1 MGIELEN
8 RDKGSVPTKILVYG
22 RPGHG
27 KSTFVSNYCKEHG
40 LKQLV
45 IDFDT
50 TNFTNDPIAKIDTSN
65 AFRTK
70 KSIIGIIKVMQNEGY
85 DTLVLDGI
93 GKLLKRLTHTEK
105 GLAKY
110 PERSNR
116 FNEIL
121 EEVDK
126 QDLNIIFVG
135 QEDTNLDNYTENLPN
150 SSIMDVNNLVNF
162 TYRCHKDSNNNFTIS
177 LDKERGELETD
188 NKTNNDNN
196 NTDTDMV
203 ASDYLEQIKKRLGKD
218 NPTKV
223 EVVREIKEMKKQD
236 DELTDVMKTRILNLV

>member
-8 RDKGSVPTKILVYG
+8 RDKGSVPIKILVYG

-45 IDFDT
+45 MDFDI
-50 TNFTNDPIAKIDTSN
+50 TNFTGDKVAKIDTSN
-65 AFRTK
+65 AFRTR
-70 KSIIGIIKVMQNEGY
+70 KSILKTIKDMKEDGY
-85 DTLVLDGI
+85 DTLVLDGV
-93 GKLLKRLTHTEK
+93 GKLLKKLTHTEK

-116 FNEIL
+116 FNEIV
-121 EEVDK
+121 EEIDNQK
-126 QDLNIIFVG
+126 LNIIFIG
-135 QEDTNLDNYTENLPN
+135 QEDTNLDNYSENLPN
-150 SSIMDVNNLVNF
+150 SSIQDVNNIVNF
-162 TYRCHKDSNNNFTIS
+162 IYKCHKDNAENYTVS
-177 LDKERGELETD
+177 LDKERKELKNTD
-188 NKTNNDNN
+188 NPKKNNTNNN
-196 NTDTDMV
+196 DMV
-203 ASDYLEQIKKRLGKD
+203 AGNYLQEIKKRLGKD